1 MSSLPPPPPPGQF
14 GQAAQASYSTAF
26 SNSSGTTVARHQK
39 PNPNITWHGKRKFSC
54 FKDFR
59 NLHILGID
67 NLECL
72 PEIATC
78 MMACS
83 ATLKHL
89 NLSLSLDLA
98 RRARKPSIPSPPTNP
113 AIDPLDDEDDD
124 DMTPP
129 PEPAAIVNPVPV
141 NEADIK
147 KEKAIQDSI
156 LAKVFGLE
164 PAKVEDKKVDRSLKA
179 TAASLR
185 TKEDADE
192 LFLEEMKKT
201 MTKLIQAKSTGY
213 KGLLNDKNIL
223 KQMEKGIEKYLQS
236 NGQKSKKAKPST
248 TAGSSKHLA
257 HPPHHVLNSH
267 PSQLSQTEW
276 KFAYQAFQ
284 DLLGGEQP
292 TPGEFES
299 FMLANGNTLLPP
311 HASAFPPTFGY
322 YAEKV
327 PKTGFLGS
335 ASNTSSAA
343 NQMVPAYMSQH
354 PNHHHTYGS
363 PGTGHQLFHPNASS
377 TFSSLMNM
385 TKPPAFTE
393 QFKQDLYHKAMQD
406 EEDEMLEDMMMESG
420 KKPPMQPNLDSDS
433 DDSEPDVDPG
443 TMNNVGDEGVAASKG
458 PLFPAVQPNPQ
469 EKEDDMD
476 VDMEHPDVLDTDT
489 DDEQEMAVDD
499 NSTIDATSNAAAS
512 AAIYQSPSPVLDPQ
526 SSTVSP
532 KHVLKSS
539 VGKKVKRVHKKS
551 KTADE
556 TMQEYIRTKH
566 GFHIESLML
575 YLVPLKPSVIGR
587 ALDLSC
593 LRHLTLLNVGQQ
605 GGFWSFVDKVQKE
618 SIPIQLRHIH
628 TDDVSMA
635 FLNCIANISGLQDL
649 FLTRRGAKDNDFT
662 SAGSPASLTNI
673 RLLVLRKHITTL
685 RRLVIMNNEDESWDL
700 DAKTLKLLT
709 AKAGALMELAFSVN
723 VSDYVGRP
731 RYLPLRRMLTVKSIY

>member
-1 MSSLPPPPPPGQF
+1 MSTMPPPPPAQF
-14 GQAAQASYSTAF
+14 GQAAQPSYSTAF

-39 PNPNITWHGKRKFSC
+39 ANPNISWHGKRKFSC
-54 FKDFR
+54 FKDLR

-78 MMACS
+78 MTACS

-98 RRARKPSIPSPPTNP
+98 RRARKPSTPSPPINP

-147 KEKAIQDSI
+147 KEKAVQDSI

-192 LFLEEMKKT
+192 MFLEEMKKT

-213 KGLLNDKNIL
+213 KGVLNDKNIL

-236 NGQKSKKAKPST
+236 NGQKSKKAKAST
-248 TAGSSKHLA
+248 TAGSAKHLA
-257 HPPHHVLNSH
+257 PPPHHIINGH
-267 PSQLSQTEW
+267 PSQLSQSEW

-299 FMLANGNTLLPP
+299 FMLANGNNLPLP
-311 HASAFPPTFGY
+311 HSPAFPPTFSY

-335 ASNTSSAA
+335 ASNNSSSTG
-343 NQMVPAYMSQH
+343 NQMVPTYMSPH
-354 PNHHHTYGS
+354 PNHHHINQ
-363 PGTGHQLFHPNASS
+363 PANIVHQQLYHPNASAA
-377 TFSSLMNM
+377 FSSLMNM
-385 TKPPAFTE
+385 PKPPAFTE

-406 EEDEMLEDMMMESG
+406 EEDEMLEDMLIESG
-420 KKPPMQPNLDSDS
+420 KKPSTQPNLDSDS
-433 DDSEPDVDPG
+433 DDSEPDGDPG
-443 TMNNVGDEGVAASKG
+443 TINNVGDEGVSAGKG
-458 PLFPAVQPNPQ
+458 PLFPAVQPNAQ

-476 VDMEHPDVLDTDT
+476 VDMEHPDVLDSDT
-489 DDEQEMAVDD
+489 DDDQEMAVDD
-499 NSTIDATSNAAAS
+499 NSTIDATSNAAPS
-512 AAIYQSPSPVLDPQ
+512 AAVYQNPSAILDPQ
-526 SSTVSP
+526 STVSP
-532 KHVLKSS
+532 KHALKSP
-539 VGKKVKRVHKKS
+539 VGKKVKRVHKKC

-575 YLVPLKPSVIGR
+575 YLIPLKPSVIGR

-605 GGFWSFVDKVQKE
+605 GGFWSFVDKVQKG
-618 SIPIQLRHIH
+618 SILIQLRHIH

-649 FLTRRGAKDNDFT
+649 FMMRRGAKDNDFT
-662 SAGSPASLTNI
+662 PAGAPASLANI
-673 RLLVLRKHITTL
+673 RLLVLRKHVTTL

-723 VSDYVGRP
+723 VSDYVSRP
-731 RYLPLRRMLTVKSIY
+731 RYCCCDKY